1 MSPTQRPASATSGTE
16 TPPEAVSEPT
26 TDRAATEEAPDE
38 EAPDEE
44 APDEPDGRSRLVAA
58 LRPRATRSQLAAGV
72 LCLLLGLGLVTTVRD
87 QDTTD
92 LSTLRQSDLI
102 TLLDSTSTRA
112 DRLQGE
118 AAELARTRQEL
129 RAASGDSLAARK
141 VARERLDVLGIL
153 AGTAPATGPGIT
165 LTLSGAGADADLL
178 LSAVQELRD
187 AGAEAIS
194 LGDVQVVASTY
205 VVADPDDPATG
216 SVAPGDLSVSA
227 GSVVVDG
234 AVVSAPFVFVA
245 IGDPATLASA
255 MSFPGGVLPTL
266 SARGGIGGVEQEDAV
281 EISAVRDAVVPS
293 ELTPEDPSE
302 GGGS

>member
-1 MSPTQRPASATSGTE
+1 MSSTTR
-16 TPPEAVSEPT
+16 PPEPMEPSAASDGREGAEET
-26 TDRAATEEAPDE
+26 TDG
-38 EAPDEE
+38 
-44 APDEPDGRSRLVAA
+44 PDGRSRLVAA
-58 LRPRATRSQLAAGV
+58 LRPRATRSQLAAGM

-87 QDTTD
+87 QDSTD

-118 AAELARTRQEL
+118 VAELARTRQEL
-129 RAASGDSLAARK
+129 RAASGDSAAARE

-165 LTLSGAGADADLL
+165 LTLSGAGADADLM

-194 LGDVQVVASTY
+194 LGDVRVVASTY
-205 VVADPDDPATG
+205 VVADPADPAT
-216 SVAPGDLSVSA
+216 SSAEPGDLSASA

-245 IGDPATLASA
+245 IGEPTTLASA
-255 MSFPGGVLPTL
+255 MSFPGGVLATL
-266 SARGGIGGVEQEDAV
+266 SARGGTGGVEQEDAV
-281 EISAVRDAVVPS
+281 EISAVREAVAPS
-293 ELTPEDPSE
+293 ELVPEDPGE
-302 GGGS
+302 GGAS

>member
-1 MSPTQRPASATSGTE
+1 MSPTRRPASATPETE
-16 TPPEAVSEPT
+16 TPPEATSEP
-26 TDRAATEEAPDE
+26 APEEPATEEV
-38 EAPDEE
+38 
-44 APDEPDGRSRLVAA
+44 PDEPDGRSRLVAA

-129 RAASGDSLAARK
+129 RAASGDSLAARE
-141 VARERLDVLGIL
+141 VARERLDVLAIL

-165 LTLSGAGADADLL
+165 LTLSGAGADADLM

-194 LGDVQVVASTY
+194 LGDVRVVASTY

-216 SVAPGDLSVSA
+216 SAAPGDLSASA

-281 EISAVRDAVVPS
+281 EISVVRDAVAPS
-293 ELTPEDPSE
+293 ELTPEDPS
-302 GGGS
+302 GSGGS